1 MFCFRAPGAEHL
13 QVTHGDMSV
22 PEGGAAADDLAGLP
36 AGRGG
41 ELPEQGSLTTAGP
54 PAQVRSRFNNQMHC
68 FKEDNPFS
76 VLSVLS
82 PGKSC
87 GSCVLSK

>member
-1 MFCFRAPGAEHL
+1 MRSSLSHSLVNNIQISTVIFWVCDDGCNCRAPGPEYL

-41 ELPEQGSLTTAGP
+41 ELPEQGS
-54 PAQVRSRFNNQMHC
+54 
-68 FKEDNPFS
+68 
-76 VLSVLS
+76 
-82 PGKSC
+82 
-87 GSCVLSK
+87 